1 MNAEGEFIFRWAS
14 TAAYRDDTVGETT
27 FGGDGPWE
35 LGIVERIRC
44 RRREIN
50 PLQFLCLPVSTVVT
64 TLISGAWLP
73 RE

>member
-1 MNAEGEFIFRWAS
+1 MKAEGEFTFQWAS
-14 TAAYRDDTVGETT
+14 TAAYRDDIAGETT

-44 RRREIN
+44 RRRERN
-50 PLQFLCLPVSTVVT
+50 TLQFLCSPVSTVVT

-73 RE
+73 KE